1 MPNLAGDDFVHGDVM
16 RFGFDFRHELK
27 RMANADFQRVVPRFG
42 EDPVVKALAA
52 PESAAG

>member
-27 RMANADFQRVVPRFG
+27 RVANADFQSVLSRLG

-52 PESAAG
+52 SESVAG